1 MGPIAT
7 VDDGECIVSGCTND
21 EAENFDPEATEDDA
35 SCEIIHD
42 DAFSD
47 NDPDMSTVSNI
58 LNQCEDYN
66 DDGGND
72 NFWRRRLKSFN
83 DNDEEAD
90 GWDDF
95 SFDDFS
101 SDDDDGW
108 GDFDDDD
115 GWGDFDDDDDACDEA
130 VDKFVDDEEEEDDDD
145 DDDEWGNLVDND
157 YEKEGKEEQKN
168 EKKKN

>member
-1 MGPIAT
+1 M
-7 VDDGECIVSGCTND
+7 GECIVSGCTND

-66 DDGGND
+66 DDEGND

-101 SDDDDGW
+101 SDDDEEDDDGW

-145 DDDEWGNLVDND
+145 DDDDEWGNLVDND
-157 YEKEGKEEQKN
+157 YEKEG
-168 EKKKN
+168 